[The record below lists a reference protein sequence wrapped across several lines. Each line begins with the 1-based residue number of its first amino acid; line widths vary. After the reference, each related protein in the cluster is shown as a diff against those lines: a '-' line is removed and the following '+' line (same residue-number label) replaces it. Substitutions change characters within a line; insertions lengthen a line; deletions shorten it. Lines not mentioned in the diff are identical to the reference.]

1 MQDDQKKPH
10 LSERER
16 RIISIYFLVI
26 LSVILIYFGVGAIIN
41 PQVQADSNETMV
53 EIAVLAPITGAMSDY
68 GNAFVTAV
76 KLAVASPPPQY
87 KVNGYLVNVKVY
99 DTYNTAV
106 GAASAAVKAA
116 GRAETIAI
124 IGPLDSR
131 QVVAASDM
139 LAEKDLVLITPAAT
153 APSLVLNNF
162 SGIYRIPITDNYQG
176 QAIVGFLDNRKLE
189 KVFMVGENEPSIPG
203 IIETFNQAARNKIQ
217 IVGSVDTAKQEI
229 TPEMVQSMV
238 DAEAQAVVYLGGID
252 KVRVLLQ
259 VMSEAELYIPVI
271 GCELI
276 NNPDLL
282 PLPDEQV
289 QLFYSIPFITSNVAK
304 ISEKSMYS
312 PVLKGQLTSP
322 FAYEATVATWLVME
336 SLSRSGDLTP
346 REIIWNSLNRA
357 TIKNIW
363 GDSAGFSSR
372 QFTPGY
378 IYLYQVDTVE
388 GDWSKNEIVYKYKGQ

>member
-1 MQDDQKKPH
+1 MQDNQIKPH
-10 LSERER
+10 LSDRER

-26 LSVILIYFGVGAIIN
+26 LTVVLIYFGIGAIIN
-41 PQVQADSNETMV
+41 PQVQANSDVTRV
-53 EIAVLAPITGAMSDY
+53 EIAVLAPISGTMSEY

-76 KLAVASPPPQY
+76 KLAVESPPPQY
-87 KVNGYLVNVKVY
+87 RVNGYFVNVKVY
-99 DTYNTAV
+99 DTHNTAA
-106 GAASAAVKAA
+106 GAAAAAAKAA

-139 LAEKDLVLITPAAT
+139 LAGKDLVLITPSAT

-162 SGIYRIPITDNYQG
+162 SGIFRIPMTDNYQG
-176 QAIVGFLDNRKLE
+176 QSIVGFLDDRNLE

-203 IIETFNQAARNKIQ
+203 IIASFNQAARNKIQ
-217 IVGSVDTAKQEI
+217 IVGSVDTAKEEI
-229 TPEMVQSMV
+229 TAEMVQSMV
-238 DAEAQAVVYLGGID
+238 DAEAHAVVYLGGIE

-276 NNPDLL
+276 NSPDLL
-282 PLPDEQV
+282 PLPNEQV

-304 ISEKSMYS
+304 ISEKSLYS

-322 FAYEATVATWLVME
+322 FAYEATAATWLVME
-336 SLSRSGDLTP
+336 SLSRTGDLAP
-346 REIIWNSLNRA
+346 REIIWNRLNRA
-357 TIKNIW
+357 TIENIW
-363 GDSAGFSSR
+363 GDTAGFSSR
-372 QFTPGY
+372 QFSPGY